1 MPASPGPKERGGK
14 SIESDCLATASMLF
28 MDIKQIKY
36 FLAVAE
42 SGGFSKAAQIIH
54 VTQPALSAHVARLE
68 EELGV
73 QLFTRNAKGIELTHA
88 GEVLVDHAHD
98 ILRRVKHAQDA
109 VRHVADE
116 VHGEVALGLPT
127 TVAMVLTLPLLTQ
140 VRAQWP
146 HISLR
151 LVEGHSGWLQE
162 WLLAGRI
169 DAAVLF
175 GTAAHKGLKV
185 QPVLDEDLYLVSAPH
200 SPSVSGTD
208 AIAMRDAAQCE
219 LIVPAKEH
227 GLRIAIDRAAL
238 QADVDLNVKVE
249 IDSFASM
256 KKAVAQGLGHTILS
270 WAAVAEE
277 IERGELVARR
287 IVQPKVSRSVVY
299 AVRDE
304 HLVNRAQTAVN
315 QLVKQEIAQLVNSGR
330 WRADLRIQD

>member
-1 MPASPGPKERGGK
+1 MQLDPSVMFKA
-14 SIESDCLATASMLF
+14 F

-42 SGGFSKAAQIIH
+42 SGGFSKAAQVIH
-54 VTQPALSAHVARLE
+54 VAQPALSAQVARLE

-73 QLFTRNAKGIELTHA
+73 VLFLRNAKGTELTHA
-88 GEVLVDHAHD
+88 GEILVDHAND
-98 ILRRVKHAQDA
+98 ILRRIKHAQDA

-140 VRAQWP
+140 VRKQWP

-175 GTAAHKGLKV
+175 GTAAHKGMKV
-185 QPVLDEDLYLVSAPH
+185 QAILNEDLYLVSAPDCPDF
-200 SPSVSGTD
+200 SQTD
-208 AIAMRDAAQCE
+208 VITMHEMSRCE

-227 GLRIAIDRAAL
+227 GLRIAIDRAAM
-238 QADVDLNVKVE
+238 QVEVDLNVKVE
-249 IDSFASM
+249 IDSFTSM

-277 IERGELVARR
+277 LERGELVARR
-287 IVQPKVSRSVVY
+287 IIEPNVSRSVVY
-299 AVRDE
+299 AFRDE
-304 HLVNRAQTAVN
+304 SLVNRAQLAIN
-315 QLVKQEIAQLVNSGR
+315 QLVKEQISQLVNAGR
-330 WRADLRIQD
+330 WRADLRMRD

>member
-1 MPASPGPKERGGK
+1 
-14 SIESDCLATASMLF
+14 

-42 SGGFSKAAQIIH
+42 SGGFSKAAQVIH
-54 VTQPALSAHVARLE
+54 VAQPALSAQMAKLE

-73 QLFTRNAKGIELTHA
+73 KLFLRNAKGIELTRA
-88 GEVLVDHAHD
+88 GEILVDHAHD
-98 ILRRVKHAQDA
+98 ILRRIKHAQDA
-109 VRHVADE
+109 VRHAADD
-116 VHGEVALGLPT
+116 VHGEVVLGLPT
-127 TVAMVLTLPLLTQ
+127 TVAMVLTLPLLTE

-175 GTAAHKGLKV
+175 GRAAHKGLKV
-185 QPVLDEDLYLVSAPH
+185 QSILNEDLYLVSAPKALKDH
-200 SPSVSGTD
+200 PNE
-208 AIAMRDAAQCE
+208 AISMHDLAPCE

-227 GLRIAIDRAAL
+227 GLRMAIDRAAL
-238 QADVDLNVKVE
+238 QADVDLNVAVE
-249 IDSFASM
+249 MDSFASM
-256 KKAVAQGLGHTILS
+256 KKAVAQALGHTILS

-287 IVQPKVSRSVVY
+287 IIQPNVSRSVVY
-299 AVRDE
+299 AIRHE
-304 HLVNRAQTAVN
+304 QITNRAQSAIN
-315 QLVKQEIAQLVNSGR
+315 ELVKTQISQLVNAGR
-330 WRADLRIQD
+330 WRAELCIRD

>member
-1 MPASPGPKERGGK
+1 
-14 SIESDCLATASMLF
+14 

-42 SGGFSKAAQIIH
+42 SGGFSKAAQAIH
-54 VTQPALSAHVARLE
+54 VAQPALSAHVARLE
-68 EELGV
+68 EELGI
-73 QLFTRNAKGIELTHA
+73 QLFLRHAKGIELTHA
-88 GEVLVDHAHD
+88 GAILVDHAHD
-98 ILRRVKHAQDA
+98 ILRRLKHAQDA
-109 VRHVADE
+109 VRHAADE

-127 TVAMVLTLPLLTQ
+127 TVAMVLTLPLLTE

-162 WLLAGRI
+162 WLQSGRI

-175 GTAAHKGLKV
+175 GTAAHKGLEV
-185 QPVLDEDLYLVSAPH
+185 QSILNEDLYLVSAPH
-200 SPSVSGTD
+200 APHLPASD
-208 AIAMRDAAQCE
+208 AISMHDLAQCE

-249 IDSFASM
+249 IDSFTSM

-287 IVQPKVSRSVVY
+287 IEQPNVSRSVVY
-299 AVRDE
+299 AIRDE
-304 HLVNRAQTAVN
+304 HLTNRAQTAIN
-315 QLVKQEIAQLVNSGR
+315 QLVKQQITLLVNTGR

>member
-1 MPASPGPKERGGK
+1 
-14 SIESDCLATASMLF
+14 

-42 SGGFSKAAQIIH
+42 SGGFSKAAQVIH
-54 VTQPALSAHVARLE
+54 VAQPALSAHVARLE

-73 QLFTRNAKGIELTHA
+73 QLFLRNAKGIELTHA
-88 GEVLVDHAHD
+88 GEILVAHGHD
-98 ILRRVKHAQDA
+98 ILRRIKHAQDA
-109 VRHVADE
+109 VRHAADE

-140 VRAQWP
+140 VRLQWP
-146 HISLR
+146 HITLR

-175 GTAAHKGLKV
+175 GSAAHKGLKS
-185 QPVLDEDLYLVSAPH
+185 QPVLNEDLYLVSAPDATDLM
-200 SPSVSGTD
+200 PGDAVSMQD
-208 AIAMRDAAQCE
+208 LAQCE

-238 QADVDLNVKVE
+238 QADVDLNVRVE
-249 IDSFASM
+249 IDSFTSM

-287 IVQPKVSRSVVY
+287 IIEPNVSRSVVY
-299 AVRDE
+299 AIRDE
-304 HLVNRAQTAVN
+304 HIINRAQLTIH
-315 QLVKQEIAQLVNSGR
+315 QLVKDQISQLVNTGR
-330 WRADLRIQD
+330 WRADLRMHD

>member
-1 MPASPGPKERGGK
+1 
-14 SIESDCLATASMLF
+14 

-42 SGGFSKAAQIIH
+42 SGGFSKAAQLIH
-54 VTQPALSAHVARLE
+54 IAQPALSAHVARLE
-68 EELGV
+68 AELGV
-73 QLFTRNAKGIELTHA
+73 KLFLRNTKGIELTHA
-88 GEVLVDHAHD
+88 GETLIDHARD
-98 ILRRVKHAQDA
+98 ILRRLQHAQDT
-109 VRHVADE
+109 VRHAADE
-116 VHGEVALGLPT
+116 LHGEVVLGLPT
-127 TVAMVLTLPLLTQ
+127 TVAMVLTLPLLKE
-140 VRAQWP
+140 VRTHWP
-146 HISLR
+146 HITLR

-175 GTAAHKGLKV
+175 GTTAHKGLKV
-185 QPVLDEDLYLVSAPH
+185 QSILNEDLYLVSAANA
-200 SPSVSGTD
+200 SPLPTSD
-208 AIAMRDAAQCE
+208 AITMQDLAACE

-238 QADVDLNVKVE
+238 QADVRLNVTVE

-287 IVQPKVSRSVVY
+287 IIEPNVSRCVVY
-299 AVRDE
+299 AERHE
-304 HLVNRAQTAVN
+304 PISHRAQSVITDLVKAQII
-315 QLVKQEIAQLVNSGR
+315 QLVDAGR
-330 WRADLRIQD
+330 WRAKLQIQT

>member
-1 MPASPGPKERGGK
+1 
-14 SIESDCLATASMLF
+14 

-68 EELGV
+68 QELGV
-73 QLFTRNAKGIELTHA
+73 QLFSRTPKGIQLTYA
-88 GEVLVDHAHD
+88 GEILVNHAHD
-98 ILRRVKHAQDA
+98 ILRRLKHAQDA

-127 TVAMVLTLPLLTQ
+127 TVAMVLTLPLLTA
-140 VRAQWP
+140 VRQQWP
-146 HISLR
+146 HIKLR

-175 GTAAHKGLKV
+175 GTTAHKGLKTEAI
-185 QPVLDEDLYLVSAPH
+185 LDEDLYLVSAPDSLEFAQDH
-200 SPSVSGTD
+200 V
-208 AIAMRDAAQCE
+208 IAMQDAARCD

-227 GLRIAIDRAAL
+227 GLRMAIDKAAV

-277 IERGELVARR
+277 IERGELMAQR
-287 IVQPKVSRSVVY
+287 IVQPQVSRSVVY
-299 AVRDE
+299 AIQDE
-304 HLVNRAQTAVN
+304 QLVNRAQTAIN
-315 QLVKQEIAQLVNSGR
+315 HLVKQQITQLVESGR
-330 WRADLRIQD
+330 WRAHLRLQN

>member
-1 MPASPGPKERGGK
+1 MQPDLSVMFNA
-14 SIESDCLATASMLF
+14 F

-42 SGGFSKAAQIIH
+42 SGGFSKAAQVIH
-54 VTQPALSAHVARLE
+54 VAQPALSAQVARLE

-73 QLFTRNAKGIELTHA
+73 VLFLRNAKGIELTHA
-88 GEVLVDHAHD
+88 GEILVDHAND
-98 ILRRVKHAQDA
+98 ILRRIKHAQDA
-109 VRHVADE
+109 VRHAADE

-175 GTAAHKGLKV
+175 GTAAHKGMKV
-185 QPVLDEDLYLVSAPH
+185 QAILNEDLYLVSAPDC
-200 SPSVSGTD
+200 PDLPQTD
-208 AIAMRDAAQCE
+208 VITIHEMSRCE

-238 QADVDLNVKVE
+238 QAEVDLNVKVE
-249 IDSFASM
+249 IDSFTSM

-277 IERGELVARR
+277 LERGELVARR
-287 IVQPKVSRSVVY
+287 IIEPNVSRSVVY
-299 AVRDE
+299 AFRDE
-304 HLVNRAQTAVN
+304 SLVNRAQLAIN
-315 QLVKQEIAQLVNSGR
+315 QLVKEQISQLVNAGR
-330 WRADLRIQD
+330 WRADLRMQN

>member
-1 MPASPGPKERGGK
+1 
-14 SIESDCLATASMLF
+14 

-42 SGGFSKAAQIIH
+42 SGGFSKAAQLIH
-54 VTQPALSAHVARLE
+54 IAQPALSAHVARLE
-68 EELGV
+68 AELGV
-73 QLFTRNAKGIELTHA
+73 KLFLRNTKGIELTHA
-88 GEVLVDHAHD
+88 GETLIDHARD
-98 ILRRVKHAQDA
+98 ILRRLQHAQDT
-109 VRHVADE
+109 VRHAADE
-116 VHGEVALGLPT
+116 LHGEVVLGLPT
-127 TVAMVLTLPLLTQ
+127 TVAMVLTLPLLKE
-140 VRAQWP
+140 VRTHWP
-146 HISLR
+146 HITLR

-175 GTAAHKGLKV
+175 GTTAHKGLKV
-185 QPVLDEDLYLVSAPH
+185 QSILNEDLYLVSAANA
-200 SPSVSGTD
+200 SPLPTSD
-208 AIAMRDAAQCE
+208 AITMQDLAACE

-238 QADVDLNVKVE
+238 QADVRLNVTVE

-287 IVQPKVSRSVVY
+287 IIEPNVSRSVVY
-299 AVRDE
+299 AVRHEPISHRAQSVITDLVKAQISL
-304 HLVNRAQTAVN
+304 LVNA
-315 QLVKQEIAQLVNSGR
+315 GR
-330 WRADLRIQD
+330 WRAELQIQA

>member
-1 MPASPGPKERGGK
+1 
-14 SIESDCLATASMLF
+14 

-54 VTQPALSAHVARLE
+54 VAQPALSAQVARLE

-73 QLFTRNAKGIELTHA
+73 QLFVRNAKGIELTHA
-88 GEVLVDHAHD
+88 GDILVDHAHD
-98 ILRRVKHAQDA
+98 ILRRIKHAQDA
-109 VRHVADE
+109 VRHAADE

-140 VRAQWP
+140 VRMQWP
-146 HISLR
+146 HIKLR

-175 GTAAHKGLKV
+175 GSAAHKGLKV
-185 QPVLDEDLYLVSAPH
+185 QAILNEDLYLVSAPQ
-200 SPSVSGTD
+200 STEVADSDT
-208 AIAMRDAAQCE
+208 IAMHDMAHCE

-249 IDSFASM
+249 IDSFTSM

-287 IVQPKVSRSVVY
+287 IIQPNVSRSVVY
-299 AVRDE
+299 AIRDE
-304 HLVNRAQTAVN
+304 HIINRAQMAIN
-315 QLVKQEIAQLVNSGR
+315 QLVQQQITDLVNSGR
-330 WRADLRIQD
+330 WRAQLQIQA